1 MIAVNYSE
9 IEDQLIL
16 PYQLL
21 KIAIFEETKHLFE
34 ERPKIIEKWYKE
46 AYQMTED
53 EIRNQYPPNGM
64 SPSFKALYF
73 FLTEGLYFQ
82 KHITKY
88 MIKEAVLR
96 YWETIVTNISSYI
109 YNEFPEEVNLSLNE
123 KTIDQTIEQDYLLT
137 SMDNDYHMIR
147 NIVAKKKEFKERGA
161 GQLAADL
168 IDNKGNFR
176 GMAELRPTQ
185 TTHNAL
191 KEDQEDLWIRLVD
204 SAYNAL
210 DEWTADVFDLITY
223 LWLVSPKNNE
233 GYIEFHSND
242 ALRLRQTLDSEE
254 NAKELIIRERDRFNI
269 MKRVVALSSMWVSLS
284 DGKVIT
290 QEDKQ
295 YDFQDFKRMFDIGAL
310 RVAYDKN
317 TGEAQGIYALQIK
330 PTAILTPLI
339 NASSQMIG
347 LLHIKVFQYSHQTQK
362 EHKRL
367 LRYIDRQWK
376 MRIRLKSKLTQP
388 FKISTLLK
396 EMDVP
401 IRYNWSDKKDKL
413 ENVLDDFK
421 TDGVIKNWEYKESF
435 DESVVG
441 KKGWYKE
448 WINYNII
455 IYPTDNLL
463 EGYKKHVELPSQAI
477 LDQTILEKM
486 HQISPKN
493 ISLGTE
499 EERFV
504 SSSKS
509 AMRESA
515 STVEAEVIEKT
526 QKIGNLKN
534 NDQEKAFQ
542 IEQQAFDFD
551 LKEIKLSPEAM
562 EQMMNHLNMSI
573 RHAAEE
579 IGIAHTTLSRYL
591 RKEKKRQNNKNDEKM
606 LNWLKEK
613 TLIGVKKSITKL
625 H

>member
-1 MIAVNYSE
+1 MLITINYSE

-21 KIAIFEETKHLFE
+21 KIAIFEETKYLFE
-34 ERPKIIEKWYKE
+34 ERPRIINKWHKE

-53 EIRNQYPPNGM
+53 EFRNQYPPNGM

-82 KHITKY
+82 KNITKY
-88 MIKEAVLR
+88 MIREAVLR
-96 YWETIVTNISSYI
+96 YSDTINANISSFL
-109 YNEFPEEVNLSLNE
+109 YNEFPEEVNHSLNE
-123 KTIDQTIEQDYLLT
+123 KTIDQTMEQDYLFT

-147 NIVAKKKEFKERGA
+147 KIVAKKNEFKERGA

-185 TTHNAL
+185 TTDFAL
-191 KEDQEDLWIRLVD
+191 QQDQEDLWMKLID

-210 DEWTADVFDLITY
+210 DEWTADLFDLITY

-242 ALRLRQTLDSEE
+242 ALRLRQIQYSEE
-254 NAKELIIRERDRFNI
+254 NAKELVIRERDRFNI

-284 DGKVIT
+284 EGKIVT
-290 QEDKQ
+290 QKDKQ
-295 YDFQDFKRMFDIGAL
+295 YDFQDFKQMFDIGAI

-317 TGEAQGIYALQIK
+317 SGEAQGIYALQIK
-330 PTAILTPLI
+330 PTSILTPLI

-347 LLHIKVFQYSHQTQK
+347 LLHIKIFQYSHQTQK

-376 MRIRLKSKLTQP
+376 MRIRLKSKMTQP
-388 FKISTLLK
+388 FKIATLLK

-421 TDGVIKNWEYKESF
+421 TDGVIKDWEYAESF
-435 DESVVG
+435 DETVVG
-441 KKGWYKE
+441 KKGWYKD
-448 WINYNII
+448 WVNYSII

-463 EGYKKHVELPSQAI
+463 EGYKENINLSSQAI
-477 LDQTILEKM
+477 LDPTILEKINKM
-486 HQISPKN
+486 SQNN
-493 ISLGTE
+493 ILLQTE
-499 EERFV
+499 VNEKLASNSNSEL
-504 SSSKS
+504 K
-509 AMRESA
+509 EPA
-515 STVEAEVIEKT
+515 STVEEKNEQT
-526 QKIGNLKN
+526 KTLK
-534 NDQEKAFQ
+534 
-542 IEQQAFDFD
+542 IEQQAFNLDA
-551 LKEIKLSPEAM
+551 KEDIKLSPESM
-562 EQMMNHLNMSI
+562 KDMIDGLNMSI
-573 RHAAEE
+573 RKTAEE
-579 IGIAHTTLSRYL
+579 IGISHTTLSRYL
-591 RKEKKRQNNKNDEKM
+591 RKENKRQNNKNDEKM
-606 LNWLKEK
+606 LKWLKEN
-613 TLIGVKKSITKL
+613 TK
-625 H
+625 

>member
-1 MIAVNYSE
+1 LITINYSE

-21 KIAIFEETKHLFE
+21 KISIFEETKHLFE
-34 ERPKIIEKWYKE
+34 ERPNIIEKWRKE
-46 AYQMTED
+46 AYQMTQD
-53 EIRNQYPPNGM
+53 EVINQYPPNGM

-82 KHITKY
+82 KHITKF

-96 YWETIVTNISSYI
+96 YWETMITTVSSYL

-123 KTIDQTIEQDYLLT
+123 KTIAQTIEQDYLLT

-185 TTHNAL
+185 TTHITL
-191 KEDQEDLWIRLVD
+191 KEDQENLWMRLVD

-242 ALRLRQTLDSEE
+242 ALRLRQTQDSEE
-254 NAKELIIRERDRFNI
+254 NARELIIRERDRFNI

-330 PTAILTPLI
+330 PTDILTPLI

-396 EMDVP
+396 EMDIP

-421 TDGVIKNWEYKESF
+421 SDGVIKNWEYKERF

-441 KKGWYKE
+441 KKGWYMK
-448 WINYNII
+448 WINYSII

-463 EGYKKHVELPSQAI
+463 EGYKKHVELPSAEI
-477 LDQTILEKM
+477 IDQTILEKT
-486 HQISPKN
+486 HQIRPENTLLKAV
-493 ISLGTE
+493 E
-499 EERFV
+499 PRFV
-504 SSSKS
+504 SSSMSVMK
-509 AMRESA
+509 ETA
-515 STVEAEVIEKT
+515 STVEAIDVFDKT
-526 QKIGNLKN
+526 LMKRNQKNH
-534 NDQEKAFQ
+534 DQKEIFKT
-542 IEQQAFDFD
+542 EQQAFDFD
-551 LKEIKLSPEAM
+551 VKEEAKLSPEAM
-562 EQMMNHLNMSI
+562 DQMINHLNMSI
-573 RHAAEE
+573 RQAAEE

-591 RKEKKRQNNKNDEKM
+591 KKENKRQNNNNDQKM

-613 TLIGVKKSITKL
+613 SKQPI
-625 H
+625 